1 MGAYYGNKIKTG
13 QINPATEK
21 SWTLN
26 DVPDFWKDKTE
37 AWLSE

>member
-13 QINPATEK
+13 QINPVTEK
-21 SWTLN
+21 AWTLS
-26 DVPDFWKDKTE
+26 DVPDFWRDKTE